1 MIRLTDTDARTGR
14 PIPVYIAP
22 EHVRVVQPDNE
33 NPKRTRV
40 YFGDQNY
47 RTVLEPPEEVARK
60 VLDYRLFM
68 EQYKASHNRGRPEDA
83 KYALWDLLNFLE
95 KEKSTAGT
103 VE

>member
-1 MIRLTDTDARTGR
+1 MIKLTSWDGE
-14 PIPVYIAP
+14 PIYVAP
-22 EHVRVVQPDNE
+22 EQIRTIERDPE
-33 NPKRTRV
+33 RPSRTRV
-40 YFGDQNY
+40 YFMAAEVC
-47 RTVLEPPEEVARK
+47 RTVLESPEEVARK